1 MWLILTNTLNFVHCR
16 VFFCGYFILFLFL
29 MLPCKYNFNL
39 LFQCSV
45 TSDIDFPKQVIPLKT
60 LNAVASVPIMYS
72 WSPLQQNF
80 MVSLKSAE
88 KMYGE
93 KGRVNFRNKP
103 AKICCQL
110 PSLSFLVLVIR
121 Q

>member
-1 MWLILTNTLNFVHCR
+1 
-16 VFFCGYFILFLFL
+16 
-29 MLPCKYNFNL
+29 MLLCKYNFNF

-80 MVSLKSAE
+80 MVSLNKYRE
-88 KMYGE
+88 E
-93 KGRVNFRNKP
+93 KGMEKREVLILEVFQQNLLPITLPTLGIGNRALIIRNK
-103 AKICCQL
+103 L
-110 PSLSFLVLVIR
+110 PQIK
-121 Q
+121 

>member
-1 MWLILTNTLNFVHCR
+1 ML
-16 VFFCGYFILFLFL
+16 LFK
-29 MLPCKYNFNL
+29 CNFNL

-80 MVSLKSAE
+80 MVSFKKSAGRRTVME
-88 KMYGE
+88 KREGLVLEINQQKFVASYPPYLF
-93 KGRVNFRNKP
+93 VIDNKP
-103 AKICCQL
+103 VIIRNRL
-110 PSLSFLVLVIR
+110 PQIKKKR
-121 Q
+121 

>member
-1 MWLILTNTLNFVHCR
+1 
-16 VFFCGYFILFLFL
+16 
-29 MLPCKYNFNL
+29 MLLCKCDFNL

-80 MVSLKSAE
+80 MVSLKKCWEE
-88 KMYGE
+88 KREGLILEINQQKSVAGYPPYLFGIGN
-93 KGRVNFRNKP
+93 KAVIIRNR
-103 AKICCQL
+103 L
-110 PSLSFLVLVIR
+110 PQIK
-121 Q
+121 